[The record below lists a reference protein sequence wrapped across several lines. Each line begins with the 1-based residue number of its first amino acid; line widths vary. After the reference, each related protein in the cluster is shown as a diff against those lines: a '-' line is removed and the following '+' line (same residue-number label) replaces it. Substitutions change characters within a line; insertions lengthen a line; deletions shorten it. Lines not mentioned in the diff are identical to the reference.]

1 MGLYSKYV
9 LPKLVHYACSSEHN
23 MAQRGRV
30 VPMAKGQVLEVGI
43 GSGLNLPYYDP
54 LQVEKVWGLDPSNE
68 LRQMAA
74 REAEK
79 VDMEVEL
86 LAERGEEIPLDANS
100 VDTVLTTFTL
110 CTIADAE
117 QALASMAR
125 VLKPGG
131 TFLFCEHG
139 VAPDASVRR
148 MQNGLNPIWKRVGG
162 GCHLNRPIPHL
173 IEENGFEITALKARY
188 MPGWRWASFHYWGA
202 ATTAEGS

>member
-1 MGLYSKYV
+1 MGLYSKYL
-9 LPKLVHYACSSEHN
+9 LPKLVHCACSSEQN

-30 VPMAKGQVLEVGI
+30 VPKARGQVLEVGI

-54 LQVEKVWGLDPSNE
+54 QQVEKVWGLDPSAE
-68 LRQMAA
+68 LMAMAA

-79 VDMEVEL
+79 VDLDVEFL
-86 LAERGEEIPLDANS
+86 VNRGEEIPLDDAS

-110 CTIADAE
+110 CSIADAE
-117 QALASMAR
+117 KALAGMAR

-148 MQNGLNPIWKRVGG
+148 VQRGLNPIWKRVGG
-162 GCHLNRPIPHL
+162 GCHLNRPIPSL
-173 IEENGFEITALKARY
+173 IEAGGFEITTLKARY
-188 MPGWRWASFHYWGA
+188 MPGWRWASFQYWGA
-202 ATTAEGS
+202 ATPA

>member
-1 MGLYSKYV
+1 VGLYSKYL
-9 LPKLVHYACSSEHN
+9 LPKLVHCACSSEQN

-30 VPMAKGQVLEVGI
+30 VPKARGQVLEVGI

-54 LQVEKVWGLDPSNE
+54 QQVEKVWGLDPSAE
-68 LRQMAA
+68 LMAMAA

-79 VDMEVEL
+79 VDLDVEFL
-86 LAERGEEIPLDANS
+86 VNRGEEIPLDDAS

-110 CTIADAE
+110 CSIADAE
-117 QALASMAR
+117 KALAGMAR

-148 MQNGLNPIWKRVGG
+148 VQRGLNPIWKRVGG
-162 GCHLNRPIPHL
+162 GCHLNRPIPSL
-173 IEENGFEITALKARY
+173 IEAGGFEITTLKARY
-188 MPGWRWASFHYWGA
+188 MPGWRWASFQYWGA
-202 ATTAEGS
+202 ATPA